1 MHMMKKHILTESLQ
15 PWLFYRCRGEGYSVL
30 DRSCKHQPLG
40 LQTLTLP
47 PGVNQTLEYAITP
60 LLLLRNWK
68 IRTNPSHAVFFKFGH
83 MYLSR
88 PTECI
93 SHRLTSI
100 FLFLSSSNPANA
112 SPRVWQ
118 ILTSSQYVFV
128 QIMGWHKSR
137 RFFQICGTRSC
148 RLLRPLSPPPG
159 RLVIPTHRW
168 HFELF
173 GIFLLFLKVQIAF
186 NSPFLGGLILPSYQW
201 LARQPSKMVKLIDP
215 QKSWNVF
222 NNQWHEILCSTING
236 MKLAFNMLSFFS
248 RCSVHIPGE

>member
-1 MHMMKKHILTESLQ
+1 MQLLLSCCSGIEKSEQILLMQFFSNLVTCICRDRLSAFLTVWLQ
-15 PWLFYRCRGEGYSVL
+15 YFCFSPR
-30 DRSCKHQPLG
+30 PI
-40 LQTLTLP
+40 LQTPALVSGKSSLLP
-47 PGVNQTLEYAITP
+47 NMSLSKLWVD
-60 LLLLRNWK
+60 
-68 IRTNPSHAVFFKFGH
+68 TNPKD
-83 MYLSR
+83 
-88 PTECI
+88 
-93 SHRLTSI
+93 
-100 FLFLSSSNPANA
+100 FL
-112 SPRVWQ
+112 Q
-118 ILTSSQYVFV
+118 I
-128 QIMGWHKSR
+128 G
-137 RFFQICGTRSC
+137 GTRSC

-168 HFELF
+168 HFKSF

-186 NSPFLGGLILPSYQW
+186 NSPFLGGLVLPSYQW